1 MSVSPDSRA
10 YQPFDELAE
19 EFAERYRRGER
30 PSVEEYVERLREMA
44 HEIRETFPAL
54 ADVEHAERDA
64 RREAASRPPPAL
76 AHQLQIGDYRLVREI
91 GRGGM
96 GVVYEA
102 EQVSLGRRVALKV
115 LPAHVIDDGKLQE
128 RFRREAKAA
137 ARLHHTNIV
146 PVFEVGRERDVNFYA
161 MQLIEGQGLDQVIAE
176 LRRLLQPTPETGAV
190 APDRFHG
197 TKAPTPH
204 LEAQDR
210 APSSSPPKC
219 ELGAQAE
226 LLLSG
231 AIVTEG
237 FDSVSTDASGID
249 KTQLLD
255 EEAAAGTA
263 LPGPNGNDP
272 LALPAYD
279 SSSCAVLPGGTYLL
293 DVDTSGHRQP
303 FFRSVAQ
310 IGRQA
315 AQGLA
320 YAHFRGIVH
329 RDIKPSN
336 LLLDTAG
343 VVWIADFGLAKVED
357 DGLTATG
364 DILGTVRYMAPERFR
379 GEGDARADIYSLGV
393 TLYELLTLRKAYTA
407 SDRLK
412 LIEQIKGE
420 EPARP
425 RSIDRRIPRDLETI
439 VLKAIDKDPRRR
451 YQTADAISE
460 DLRRFL
466 ADEPIKARRVS
477 AIERYW
483 RWARRNKAVAGLLAA
498 VLILLAA
505 VAGVASIGYVREASA
520 RALAEAAEKQSE
532 IEADR
537 ARGAEREMRRQWY
550 AASINLMRPAWD
562 AGQVGRLRDLL
573 AETEAY
579 PDRGFEWY
587 YWRGRCQ
594 LEQATL
600 IGHQAAIRSVAW
612 SPDGSRL
619 ATASWDGTARVWD
632 AGAGHELLALDGHG
646 SQVNS
651 VAWSPDGSRLA
662 TAGWDGIATV
672 WDAASGRELL
682 SLKGHVGRVWSIS
695 WSPDGARLA
704 TGGADATVRVWDAAR
719 ASVLHTLEGHH
730 GDVICL
736 AWSPDGK
743 FLATGSIDGMARV
756 WAPTGGGQPV
766 VLKGHAEWVHSLSWS
781 PDGRR
786 LATASRDNTV
796 KVWDTRDGR
805 ELVVFN
811 GHAGWIHSVSWSP
824 DGTLLATA
832 NSDGTAQVWD
842 AGTGRGHL
850 ILGRSKRQVNSVAW
864 SPDGSLLATGSAD
877 GTAKVW
883 RAARNREPLTLKG
896 HTGKLNSLSWSP
908 DGSRLA
914 TASWD
919 GTARVWD
926 AGGRALHTLASHT
939 SEVWSVAWS
948 PDGSRLL
955 TGSRDGTA
963 RVWDGASGRELLA
976 LKGHTNRVI
985 SVAWSPDGSRL
996 ATGSSDGTARVWD
1009 AASGTQILVL
1019 TGHTS
1024 EFWSISW
1031 SPDGSRLATGNLGG
1045 TVQVWRAID
1054 GEQLLSLD
1062 GHANRVI
1069 TVSWSPDGTRL
1080 ASGDE
1085 TGMGRVWDPAGG
1097 RELLALLGHTGELR
1111 SLSWSPDGKRLA
1123 SGSADGTARV
1133 WDAAGGREL
1142 LSLNGHT
1149 GFVRSVA
1156 WSPDGSRLAT
1166 GGDDGVARIW
1176 ESAGARAVQQWDL
1189 QDQVRADRLAAR
1201 DGLRDPG
1208 NRGFIS
1214 SWLLLLP
1221 LPLAAG
1227 ESSTRALDRHQ
1238 LPDEAGLRPRPGDPV
1253 PIASGELVWREH
1265 HSAAAVLDFNAVL
1278 GRATERCIA
1287 YAVCYVESDGG
1298 RDDLRLQVGSDD
1310 LAKVYLNGRKIYEC
1324 PVPRPLESLDTVGP
1338 LALHSGLNVL
1348 VFKVV
1353 NEKANWQGCARLV
1366 DDQGRPAEGIR
1377 VMTIP

>member
-10 YQPFDELAE
+10 YGPFDDLAE
-19 EFAERYRRGER
+19 EFVERYRRGDR
-30 PSVEEYVERLREMA
+30 PSIEEYMERRPEMA
-44 HEIRETFPAL
+44 HEIREMIAAL
-54 ADVEHAERDA
+54 AENEQAHGDA
-64 RREAASRPPPAL
+64 RLEASPRPSRAL
-76 AHQLQIGDYRLVREI
+76 AHQVQIGDYRLVREI

-115 LPAHVIDDGKLQE
+115 LPAHVGGDDKLQE
-128 RFRREAKAA
+128 RFHREAKAA

-146 PVFEVGRERDVNFYA
+146 PIFEVGRDRDLNFYA
-161 MQLIEGQGLDQVIAE
+161 MQLIVGQGLDQVIAE
-176 LRRLLQPTPETGAV
+176 LRHLVQPNFKKGADGPARFDGME
-190 APDRFHG
+190 APSPVQEVR
-197 TKAPTPH
+197 
-204 LEAQDR
+204 DR
-210 APSSSPPKC
+210 AGSSSPPMR
-219 ELGAQAE
+219 ELGELAE
-226 LLLSG
+226 MLLSG

-237 FDSVSTDASGID
+237 SGSVSTDASGLE
-249 KTQLLD
+249 KTQPCD
-255 EEAAAGTA
+255 EEAAARPPRVDSTGYDLLA
-263 LPGPNGNDP
+263 PAAADP
-272 LALPAYD
+272 
-279 SSSCAVLPGGTYLL
+279 SSFAVLPGGTYVL
-293 DVDTSGHRQP
+293 DVDTLRHRQA

-310 IGRQA
+310 IGRQV

-336 LLLDTAG
+336 LLLDTAA
-343 VVWIADFGLAKVED
+343 VVWIADFGLAKAED
-357 DGLTATG
+357 DDLTAAG

-379 GEGDARADIYSLGV
+379 GEGDARADIYSLGL
-393 TLYELLTLRKAYTA
+393 TLYELLTLRRAYTS

-412 LIEQIKGE
+412 LIEQIKAE

-425 RSIDRRIPRDLETI
+425 RSIDRQIPRDLETI

-477 AIERYW
+477 VAERYW
-483 RWARRNKAVAGLLAA
+483 RWARRNKVVAGLLAA

-505 VAGVASIGYVREASA
+505 VAGVASVGYVREAAA
-520 RALAEAAEKQSE
+520 RALAELAEKQSE
-532 IEADR
+532 IETDR

-550 AASINLMRPAWD
+550 AASVNLMRPAWD

-579 PDRGFEWY
+579 PDRGFEWF
-587 YWRGRCQ
+587 YWRGLCH
-594 LEQATL
+594 LERSTL
-600 IGHQAAIRSVAW
+600 IGHQATIRSVAW

-619 ATASWDGTARVWD
+619 ATASWDGTARIWD
-632 AGAGHELLALDGHG
+632 AGAGRELLALSGHA
-646 SQVNS
+646 SQLNS
-651 VAWSPDGSRLA
+651 LAWSPDGSRLA
-662 TAGWDGIATV
+662 TGGWGGLVTV
-672 WDAASGRELL
+672 WDAASGRELS
-682 SLKGHVGRVWSIS
+682 SLRGHAGRVWSVA
-695 WSPDGARLA
+695 WSRDGARLA
-704 TGGADATVRVWDAAR
+704 TGGADRTARVWDVAGAR
-719 ASVLHTLEGHH
+719 ELHTFKQHT
-730 GDVICL
+730 GDVICVD
-736 AWSPDGK
+736 WSPDGK
-743 FLATGSIDGMARV
+743 FLATASMDGTARV
-756 WAPTGGGQPV
+756 WATAGGPKTL
-766 VLKGHAEWVHSLSWS
+766 VLEGHADCVHSLSWS

-796 KVWDTRDGR
+796 KVWDTASGR
-805 ELVVFN
+805 ELAVFN
-811 GHAGWIHSVSWSP
+811 GHAGSIHSVAWSP

-842 AGTGRGHL
+842 ASSGRDVL
-850 ILGRSKRQVNSVAW
+850 VLGRSKSPVNSVAW

-883 RAARNREPLTLKG
+883 RAARSREPLTLKG

-926 AGGRALHTLASHT
+926 AGGRPLHTLAGHT

-963 RVWDGASGRELLA
+963 RVWDAASGRELLA

-1019 TGHTS
+1019 TAPAS
-1024 EFWSISW
+1024 EFWSVAW

-1054 GEQLLSLD
+1054 GEQLFNFN
-1062 GHANRVI
+1062 GHANRII

-1085 TGMGRVWDPAGG
+1085 TGMARVWDPAGG

-1123 SGSADGTARV
+1123 SASADGTARV

-1142 LSLNGHT
+1142 LSLTGHT

-1166 GGDDGVARIW
+1166 GGDDGVARVW
-1176 ESAGARAVQQWDL
+1176 ESAGAHAVQQWDR
-1189 QDQVRADRLAAR
+1189 QERAVADRLTTR
-1201 DGLRDPG
+1201 DGFHDPG
-1208 NRGFIS
+1208 TGGFIP

-1227 ESSTRALDRHQ
+1227 ESSTRALDRQQ
-1238 LPDEAGLRPRPGDPV
+1238 LPDEASLRPRPGDRV
-1253 PIASGELVWREH
+1253 PIAGGELVWREH
-1265 HSAAAVLDFNAVL
+1265 HSDSAVLDFNAVL
-1278 GRATERCIA
+1278 GRVTERCVA
-1287 YAVCYVESDGG
+1287 YAVCYVESDRG
-1298 RDDLRLQVGSDD
+1298 RDLRLQAGSDD
-1310 LAKVYLNGRKIYEC
+1310 LAKVYLNGQEIYEC
-1324 PVPRPLESLDTVGP
+1324 PVPRPLEALDTVAP
-1338 LALHSGLNVL
+1338 VRLQKGLNVL

-1353 NEKANWQGCARLV
+1353 NEKASWKAGARLV
-1366 DDQGRPAEGIR
+1366 DSQGRPAEGIR
-1377 VMTIP
+1377 VKTTP